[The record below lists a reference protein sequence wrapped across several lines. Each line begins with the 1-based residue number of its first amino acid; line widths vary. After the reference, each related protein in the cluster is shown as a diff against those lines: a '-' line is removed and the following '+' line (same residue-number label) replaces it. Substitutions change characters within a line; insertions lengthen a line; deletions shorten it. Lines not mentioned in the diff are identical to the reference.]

1 MILRIFGLVISGI
14 VSLVIYFEISNFKFS
29 SDEPNKDRLLVDLVS
44 YVLDKLHYDPQIIN
58 DDFSIKVFDEFIEA
72 VDSQKRFFL
81 ESDIEMLSQY
91 RLLIDDQIKSSDIT
105 FFNIVYETLLSRISN
120 VEGFYEDILNEPFNF
135 YIDEEINLDYE
146 NINYAIT
153 LNDLKNL
160 WRKRLKLSA
169 LDAFAAK
176 KEVDDDKSDLEKNQ
190 TLIEEEIENEARSS
204 IKDNLKDFF
213 QFNSELERAD
223 WFSIYLNSIVTQYDP
238 HTTYFAP
245 EAKEVFDQNISGKF
259 QGIGARLTKTKQQVE
274 IVEIII
280 GGPVW
285 RDNLL
290 NVGDIIISVAQSEDE
305 EPTEISLM
313 KLTDATD
320 LIKGEKGTKVYLTV
334 KRVDGGV
341 EQVIVTRDVVE
352 LEETYAKSSIINDNL
367 LKYGLINLP
376 RFYVDFDDYGERNA
390 ANDLKKEILNLKT
403 KGISGLI
410 LDLRNNGG
418 GSLKT
423 VVDITGFFI
432 EKGPVVQVKSIGGR
446 KEVLRDNDPS
456 ILWDGPLVI
465 LVNEFSASASEI
477 LAAALQDYN
486 RAIILGSKQT
496 YGKGTVQNILD
507 LNNVI
512 SGNTYGDLGS
522 LKITTDKFYRVN
534 GGSTQL
540 EGVKSDIIFPNRY
553 SYVDIGEKNL
563 ENPLSW
569 DKIDSARYNNS
580 GNIFN
585 YSQAISDSKER
596 IYNNEYFTI
605 IDEHASWIKS
615 QQDDKIISLN
625 YLIYKDDLKSSKSQN
640 DKLKSI
646 EEFESPYKF
655 EWNNISDKEDN
666 SNNDDIKEKRDRWI
680 KSLKKDIYV
689 NEAMNLLRDLSS
701 KKSNEILSQINID

>member
-1 MILRIFGLVISGI
+1 MILRIFGLVVSGI
-14 VSLVIYFEISNFKFS
+14 ISLIIYFEVSNFKFS

-44 YVLDKLHYDPQIIN
+44 YVLDKLHYDPKIIN
-58 DDFSIKVFDEFIEA
+58 DDFSIKVFDDFIEA

-81 ESDIEMLSQY
+81 ESDIEMLSKY
-91 RLLIDDQIKSSDIT
+91 RLLIDDQINSSDIT
-105 FFNIVYETLLSRISN
+105 FFNTVYETLKNRIFE
-120 VEGFYEDILNEPFNF
+120 VEGFYEDILNQPFNF
-135 YIDEEINLDYE
+135 NLDEQINLDYE
-146 NINYAIT
+146 NLNYAAN
-153 LNDLKNL
+153 LNDQKNL
-160 WRKRLKLSA
+160 WRKRLKLST
-169 LDAFAAK
+169 LDAYATK
-176 KEVDDDKSDLEKNQ
+176 KEINDDKGDLEETQIK
-190 TLIEEEIENEARSS
+190 TDEEIEKESRLS

-213 QFNSELERAD
+213 QFNGELERAD
-223 WFSIYLNSIVTQYDP
+223 WFSVYLNSIVTQYDP
-238 HTTYFAP
+238 HTTYLAP

-259 QGIGARLTKTKQQVE
+259 QGIGARLSKRKQQVE

-290 NVGDIIISVAQSEDE
+290 NVGDIIVSVAQSQDED
-305 EPTEISLM
+305 PVEISLM
-313 KLTDATD
+313 KLSDATD

-341 EQVIVTRDVVE
+341 EQVVVTRDIVE
-352 LEETYAKSSIINDNL
+352 LEETYAKSSIINDDIS
-367 LKYGLINLP
+367 KYGLINLP

-390 ANDLKKEILNLKT
+390 ASDLKKEIQNLKS
-403 KGISGLI
+403 KNINGLI

-432 EKGPVVQVKSIGGR
+432 DKGPVVQVKSIGGR
-446 KEVLRDNDPS
+446 REILRDNDPS
-456 ILWDGPLVI
+456 TLWSGPLVV

-496 YGKGTVQNILD
+496 YGKGTVQNIVD

-553 SYVDIGEKNL
+553 SYIDIGEKNL

-569 DKIDSARYNNS
+569 DKIDPARYNNS
-580 GNIFN
+580 GKIFN
-585 YSQAISDSKER
+585 YSQVISDSKER
-596 IYNNEYFTI
+596 INNNEYFAI

-615 QQDDKIISLN
+615 QQDDKIISLE
-625 YLIYKDDLKSSKSQN
+625 YLTYKDDIETSKSQSN
-640 DKLKSI
+640 KLKLI
-646 EEFESPYKF
+646 EEFESPYIF
-655 EWNNISDKEDN
+655 QWNNSNAKEDN
-666 SNNDDIKEKRDRWI
+666 SYKDDIKEKRDRWI
-680 KSLKKDIYV
+680 ESLKKDIYV

-701 KKSNEILSQINID
+701 IKSNEILSQINID

>member
-1 MILRIFGLVISGI
+1 MILRIFGLVVSGI
-14 VSLVIYFEISNFKFS
+14 ISLIIYFEVSNFKFS

-44 YVLDKLHYDPQIIN
+44 YVLDKLHYDPKIIN
-58 DDFSIKVFDEFIEA
+58 DDFSIKVFDDFIEA

-81 ESDIEMLSQY
+81 ESDIEMLSKY
-91 RLLIDDQIKSSDIT
+91 RLLIDDQINSSDIT
-105 FFNIVYETLLSRISN
+105 FFNTVYETLKNRIFE
-120 VEGFYEDILNEPFNF
+120 VEGFYEDILNQPFNF
-135 YIDEEINLDYE
+135 NLDEQINLDYE
-146 NINYAIT
+146 NLNYAVN
-153 LNDLKNL
+153 LNEQKNL
-160 WRKRLKLSA
+160 WRKRLKLST
-169 LDAFAAK
+169 LDAYATK
-176 KEVDDDKSDLEKNQ
+176 KEINDDKGDLEETQIK
-190 TLIEEEIENEARSS
+190 TDEEIEKESRLS

-223 WFSIYLNSIVTQYDP
+223 WFSVYLNSIVTQYDP
-238 HTTYFAP
+238 HTTYLAP

-259 QGIGARLTKTKQQVE
+259 QGIGARLSKRKQQVE

-290 NVGDIIISVAQSEDE
+290 NVGDIIVSVAQSQDED
-305 EPTEISLM
+305 PIEISLM
-313 KLTDATD
+313 KLSDATD

-341 EQVIVTRDVVE
+341 EQVVVTRDIVE
-352 LEETYAKSSIINDNL
+352 LEETYAKSSIINDDIS
-367 LKYGLINLP
+367 KYGLINLP

-390 ANDLKKEILNLKT
+390 ASDLKKEIQNLKS
-403 KGISGLI
+403 KNINGLI

-432 EKGPVVQVKSIGGR
+432 DKGPVVQVKSIGGR
-446 KEVLRDNDPS
+446 REILRDNDPS
-456 ILWDGPLVI
+456 TLWSGPLVV

-496 YGKGTVQNILD
+496 YGKGTVQNIVD

-553 SYVDIGEKNL
+553 SYIDIGEKNL

-569 DKIDSARYNNS
+569 DKIDPARYNNS
-580 GNIFN
+580 EKIFN
-585 YSQAISDSKER
+585 YSQVISDSKER
-596 IYNNEYFTI
+596 INNNEYFAI

-615 QQDDKIISLN
+615 QQDDKIISLE
-625 YLIYKDDLKSSKSQN
+625 YLTYKDDIETSKSQSN
-640 DKLKSI
+640 KLKLI
-646 EEFESPYKF
+646 EEFESPYIF
-655 EWNNISDKEDN
+655 QWNISIDKEDN
-666 SNNDDIKEKRDRWI
+666 SYKDDIKEKRDRWI
-680 KSLKKDIYV
+680 ESLKKDIYV
-689 NEAMNLLRDLSS
+689 NEAINLLRDLSS
-701 KKSNEILSQINID
+701 IKSNEILSQINID

>member
-1 MILRIFGLVISGI
+1 MILRIFGFVVSGI
-14 VSLVIYFEISNFKFS
+14 ISLVIYFEVSNFKFS

-44 YVLDKLHYDPQIIN
+44 YVLDKLHYDPKIIN
-58 DDFSIKVFDEFIEA
+58 DDFSIKVYDEFIEA
-72 VDSQKRFFL
+72 IDSQKRFFL
-81 ESDIEMLSQY
+81 ESDIEMLLNY
-91 RLLIDDQIKSSDIT
+91 RLLIDDQINSSDIT
-105 FFNIVYETLLSRISN
+105 FFNTAYETLINRITE
-120 VEGFYEDILNEPFNF
+120 VEGFYEEILDEPFNF
-135 YIDEEINLDYE
+135 NIDEEISLDYK
-146 NINYAIT
+146 NLNYATNI
-153 LNDLKNL
+153 NDLKNL

-169 LDAFAAK
+169 LDAYAAK
-176 KEVDDDKSDLEKNQ
+176 KEINDDKSDSEKSQ
-190 TLIEEEIENEARSS
+190 TKTDEEIENESRSS
-204 IKDNLKDFF
+204 IEDNLKDFF
-213 QFNSELERAD
+213 QFTSELERSD

-238 HTTYFAP
+238 HTTYLAP

-259 QGIGARLTKTKQQVE
+259 QGIGARLSKTKQQVE

-305 EPTEISLM
+305 EPIEISLM
-313 KLTDATD
+313 KLSDATD

-341 EQVIVTRDVVE
+341 EQVVVTRDVVE
-352 LEETYAKSSIINDNL
+352 LEETYAKSSIINDDL
-367 LKYGLINLP
+367 SKYGLINLP

-390 ANDLKKEILNLKT
+390 ATDLKKEILNLKS
-403 KGISGLI
+403 KGINGLI

-456 ILWDGPLVI
+456 ILWDGPLVV

-496 YGKGTVQNILD
+496 YGKGTVQNIVD

-553 SYVDIGEKNL
+553 SYVDIGEKDL

-569 DKIDSARYNNS
+569 DKIDPARYNNS
-580 GNIFN
+580 GKIFN
-585 YSQAISDSKER
+585 YSKVISDSKER
-596 IYNNEYFTI
+596 INNNEYFTV

-615 QQDDKIISLN
+615 QQDDKIVSLD
-625 YLIYKDDLKSSKSQN
+625 YLTYKDNLESSKSQN
-640 DKLKSI
+640 NKLKRI
-646 EEFESPYKF
+646 EEFKSPYIF
-655 EWNNISDKEDN
+655 QWNNINEKEDN
-666 SNNDDIKEKRDRWI
+666 SYNDDIKEKRDRWI
-680 KSLKKDIYV
+680 ESLKKDIYV

-701 KKSNEILSQINID
+701 IKSNEILSQINLD